1 MGFWDKIQED
11 IKNNLQ
17 EGVDVFKEGSS
28 VFQKKLEEFTD
39 GGKRKYKEFNLNMKV
54 QDEFAKLGGEIY
66 DLISKKNRNPLGS
79 RSVTSIISR
88 INKLEA
94 EINRLETKGTPAA
107 KKKSAAKKKT
117 TAKKKVTAKKKSTT
131 KKKTTVKK
139 KTTAK
144 KKAAVKKTAPAD
156 TTPSSDK
163 A

>member
-17 EGVDVFKEGSS
+17 EGVDIFKEGSS

-66 DLISKKNRNPLGS
+66 DLISKKAKNPLGN
-79 RSVTSIISR
+79 RSVTSIIKR

-94 EINRLETKGTPAA
+94 DINKLETKEAPAV
-107 KKKSAAKKKT
+107 KKKTAAKKKT
-117 TAKKKVTAKKKSTT
+117 TAKKKTATKKKTT
-131 KKKTTVKK
+131 AKKKTTVKK

-144 KKAAVKKTAPAD
+144 KKAVAD
-156 TTPSSDK
+156 TTSSTDK
-163 A
+163 D